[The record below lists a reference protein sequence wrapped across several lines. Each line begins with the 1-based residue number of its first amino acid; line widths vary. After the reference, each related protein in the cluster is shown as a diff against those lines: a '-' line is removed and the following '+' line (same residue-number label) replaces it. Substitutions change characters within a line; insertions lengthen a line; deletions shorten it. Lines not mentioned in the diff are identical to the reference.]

1 LAASGQIL
9 TPARRKGNVSVPN
22 TPEINHAAAVL
33 AAAEARSPKEWNKM
47 TPSE

>member
-1 LAASGQIL
+1 MAASGQIL